1 MPLTPLPTAGEVFL
15 DARGSGRALRV
26 TWHGEADL
34 VVLSLWHG
42 STCTGTFRLAV
53 AEVPD
58 LIDVLRDGLARSYDA
73 RRPGASVARSAI
85 GLAREI

>member
-1 MPLTPLPTAGEVFL
+1 VPPVTSLPTAGEVFL

-42 STCTGTFRLAV
+42 GTCTGTFRLPV
-53 AEVPD
+53 SEVPD
-58 LIDVLRDGLARSYDA
+58 LIDVLRDGLARSYDGRPPGHTGPGDVCPA
-73 RRPGASVARSAI
+73 RA
-85 GLAREI
+85 

>member
-1 MPLTPLPTAGEVFL
+1 MASDTVFRTRHTGSVPVTPLPTAGEVFL
-15 DARGSGRALRV
+15 DARGSQRALRV

-42 STCTGTFRLAV
+42 GTCTGTFRLPV

-58 LIDVLRDGLARSYDA
+58 LIDVLRDGP
-73 RRPGASVARSAI
+73 RRR
-85 GLAREI
+85 